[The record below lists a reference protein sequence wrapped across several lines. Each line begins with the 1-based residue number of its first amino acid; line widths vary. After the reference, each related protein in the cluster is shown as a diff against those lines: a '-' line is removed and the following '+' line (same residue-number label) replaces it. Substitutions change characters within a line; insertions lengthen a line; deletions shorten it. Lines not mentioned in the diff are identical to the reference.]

1 VAALIARPVAWIR
14 RLVAPFLER
23 LVEVELFDRA
33 VALASQAFVALIPLM
48 VVAAALLPYG
58 QRAGFADSIV
68 QRFHLSGDS
77 ADAIERV
84 FAQPAEIQSTLSAF
98 GVLLL
103 VVSALSF
110 CRALA
115 RLYEKAWR
123 LAPRGM
129 RSTPT
134 HLIWLAVACVYTSI
148 AEFLNTTA
156 ADWLGPV
163 GRLAVAF
170 VLSFLI
176 WLWTPYVMLR
186 RRVERRDLRWT
197 GGLTATGMVAYSVGS
212 LYNMPHAIE
221 ESAERFGTIG
231 IAIAIVSWLIGV
243 GFILVVGAAF
253 GAVLAGRRALQRQ
266 AH

>member
-1 VAALIARPVAWIR
+1 MAIIARPVAWVR

-77 ADAIERV
+77 ADAIEHV
-84 FAQPAEIQSTLSAF
+84 FAQPAEIESTLSAF
-98 GVLLL
+98 GVALL

-110 CRALA
+110 CRALQ

-123 LAPRGM
+123 LAPQGM
-129 RSTPT
+129 RATPT
-134 HLIWLAVACVYTSI
+134 HLMWLAVACLYTSV
-148 AEFLNTTA
+148 AETLNTTA
-156 ADWLGPV
+156 ADWLGPG
-163 GRLAVAF
+163 GRLTVAF
-170 VLSFLI
+170 VLSFAI
-176 WLWTPYVMLR
+176 WLWTPYVLLR
-186 RRVERRDLRWT
+186 RRVARRELRWT
-197 GGLTATGMVAYSVGS
+197 GALTATGMVAYSVGS
-212 LYNMPHAIE
+212 LFYMPHAIE
-221 ESAERFGTIG
+221 ESAERFGSIG

-243 GFILVVGAAF
+243 GFVLVVSAAF
-253 GAVLAGRRALQRQ
+253 GAVLASWRALKGQP
-266 AH
+266 H

>member
-1 VAALIARPVAWIR
+1 VAWVR
-14 RLVAPFLER
+14 RLVAPFAER

-77 ADAIERV
+77 ADAVEHV
-84 FAQPAEIQSTLSAF
+84 FAQPADVQSTLSAF

-110 CRALA
+110 CRALQ

-123 LAPRGM
+123 LAPQGM
-129 RSTPT
+129 RTTGT
-134 HLIWLAVACVYTSI
+134 HLIWLAVACLYASV
-148 AEFLNTTA
+148 AGALNTAA
-156 ADWLGPV
+156 ADWLGTR
-163 GRLAVAF
+163 GQLAVAF
-170 VLSFLI
+170 VLSFAI
-176 WLWTPYVMLR
+176 WLWTPYVLLR
-186 RRVERRDLRWT
+186 RRVERRKLRWT
-197 GGLTATGMVAYSVGS
+197 GALTATGMVAYNVGS
-212 LYNMPHAIE
+212 LFYMPHAID
-221 ESAERFGTIG
+221 ESAERFGSIG

-243 GFILVVGAAF
+243 GFVLVVAAAF
-253 GAVLAGRRALQRQ
+253 GAVLAGGRALKRQ
-266 AH
+266 AQ